1 MPDALTA
8 FVFAAMLA
16 LAIAWFVIIS
26 RALSDKP
33 RAEAFFSGSKTPK
46 DRL

>member
-8 FVFAAMLA
+8 SIAAAMLV

-26 RALSDKP
+26 RALSDKSKV
-33 RAEAFFSGSKTPK
+33 ESFFFGGKTPK
-46 DRL
+46 DPV